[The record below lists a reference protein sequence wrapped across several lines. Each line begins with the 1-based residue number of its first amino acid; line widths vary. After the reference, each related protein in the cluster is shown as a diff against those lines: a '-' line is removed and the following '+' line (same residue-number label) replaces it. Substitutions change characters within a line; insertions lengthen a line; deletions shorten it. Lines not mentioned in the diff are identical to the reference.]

1 MRVRVIDTALDTGD
15 RIALGLA
22 VLLHVALVAA
32 LSLRGLER
40 ATPPVPPPPAV
51 DVSLVEEIGLQS
63 SAPKAVEA
71 PAPSQAPDAGP
82 PEDSP
87 PPPPEPAPVKAPPKP
102 APAPPAPK
110 PAPVAD
116 AKPAPAKPAPAKPAP
131 AKLAPAKPVPSVAKP
146 EAPAAKP
153 GTGQAAAAKPKPRG
167 SRLSADILNGLT
179 DKPSPSTTVAPVGAV
194 IDARALAG
202 IQDAIRRQIQPCA
215 DRLSNAGIPQ
225 DAKRIVI
232 KFNLRLNRDGN
243 LAANPRVLDRL
254 NATDETER
262 YAQQIAD
269 LGIAAF
275 KQCAPLRLPPEF
287 YQTANGGWNN
297 INYNWQLR

>member
-1 MRVRVIDTALDTGD
+1 MDRSD
-15 RIALGLA
+15 RIGLGAALVLHLGLFG
-22 VLLHVALVAA
+22 A
-32 LSLRGLER
+32 LSVSLLSRR
-40 ATPPVPPPPAV
+40 TPPAPPPPSV

-71 PAPSQAPDAGP
+71 PAPSQAPDIGP
-82 PEDSP
+82 PEDTP
-87 PPPPEPAPVKAPPKP
+87 PPPPEPTKPEPAKPQPAKPQPAPVKTPPKQPLPKP
-102 APAPPAPK
+102 AA
-110 PAPVAD
+110 VAD
-116 AKPAPAKPAPAKPAP
+116 AKPAPAKPAPAKPSTQAAATTTPPKPAP
-131 AKLAPAKPVPSVAKP
+131 
-146 EAPAAKP
+146 PAAKP
-153 GTGQAAAAKPKPRG
+153 GTGQAATATKPKPRG
-167 SRLSADILNGLT
+167 SRLSDDILKGLT
-179 DKPSPSTTVAPVGAV
+179 DKPSPGTTVAPLGAV

-254 NATDETER
+254 NVSDDTER

-275 KQCAPLRLPPEF
+275 KQCAPLRLPDEF
-287 YQTANGGWNN
+287 YQTANGGWSN